1 MELDVLLIEQLGG
14 LLQLIADVVQEQEDV
29 HKSLLVMLDI
39 AQDVKHVVHSVEL
52 GLKVV
57 EVLL

>member
-14 LLQLIADVVQEQEDV
+14 LLQLIADVFQEQEDV
-29 HKSLLVMLDI
+29 HKSLLVILDI
-39 AQDVKHVVHSVEL
+39 GQDVKHVVHSVEL